1 MNCRDTVDGFFAFG
15 IVKEGDNVRHKDD
28 ALTDRN
34 RQKQKYIL
42 DCGVWI
48 YIFKK
53 NTELSM
59 TIQNYMASAGKVQGA
74 QEKTAKSKEGR
85 QGQII

>member
-1 MNCRDTVDGFFAFG
+1 MVFFAFG

-28 ALTDRN
+28 ALTDQN

-53 NTELSM
+53 IRS
-59 TIQNYMASAGKVQGA
+59 
-74 QEKTAKSKEGR
+74 
-85 QGQII
+85 

>member
-1 MNCRDTVDGFFAFG
+1 M
-15 IVKEGDNVRHKDD
+15 RHKDD

-34 RQKQKYIL
+34 RQKEKYIL

-59 TIQNYMASAGKVQGA
+59 TIQNYMAFAGKAQGA
-74 QEKTAKSKEGR
+74 QEIETAK
-85 QGQII
+85 